1 MAKQIYQQSLKQS
14 SVSHDPSQKTFLHI
28 SNASSCAAYNFVE
41 TMMCF
46 FFPGLKKKN
55 IYLEEKTFV
64 TLYMA

>member
-46 FFPGLKKKN
+46 FFPGLKKT
-55 IYLEEKTFV
+55 TFIWKRK
-64 TLYMA
+64 LL